1 MHARRHWSPELWL
14 AAPVVMQALDWA
26 RLEHDRIA
34 LTRIEGDMNRTRA
47 GIIGAALLT
56 IGGTTVVS
64 AAPALDQWPRQCRP
78 DIGRVC
84 HDVVTEDDRIVL
96 TCLQENQKKLRQAC
110 RKLLQS
116 YGHVPET
123 TVPAKR
129 RR

>member
-1 MHARRHWSPELWL
+1 
-14 AAPVVMQALDWA
+14 
-26 RLEHDRIA
+26 
-34 LTRIEGDMNRTRA
+34 MNRIRT
-47 GIIGAALLT
+47 GIIGATVVT
-56 IGGTTVVS
+56 IGGITVAL

-84 HDVVTEDDRIVL
+84 HDVVTEDDRVVL
-96 TCLQENQKKLRQAC
+96 TCLQENANKLRQAC

-123 TVPAKR
+123 PVPAKR